1 MARKSPSQ
9 PADSCG
15 NVFHLAKG
23 ELHAD
28 TDLYWEY
35 LEEFECACHKLLE
48 SRKSKLV
55 IDLTK
60 SNFISSSFVGCL
72 GNLMLNA
79 SRVKKRIV
87 LRVTLDTSWLF
98 DIMGGPKL
106 LDLEVV

>member
-1 MARKSPSQ
+1 MAQQKPFEASDR
-9 PADSCG
+9 
-15 NVFHLAKG
+15 VFHLAKG

-35 LEEFECACHKLLE
+35 LEEFESACQALLT
-48 SRKSKLV
+48 SHNRKLV
-55 IDLTK
+55 IDLTE

-72 GNLMLNA
+72 GDLLLNA
-79 SRVKKRIV
+79 ARLKKRIV

-98 DIMGGPKL
+98 TIMGGPKL